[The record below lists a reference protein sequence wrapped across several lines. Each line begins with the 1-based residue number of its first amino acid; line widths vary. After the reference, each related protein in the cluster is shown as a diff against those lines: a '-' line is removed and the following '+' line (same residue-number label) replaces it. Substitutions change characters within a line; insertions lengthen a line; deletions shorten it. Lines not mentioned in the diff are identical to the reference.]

1 LKNGT
6 GLVNF
11 VQKKNKEKYM
21 KDKVE
26 SLKRNNL
33 TRNLFIEEWIQITP
47 HKPNYTGTKKY
58 SL

>member
-1 LKNGT
+1 
-6 GLVNF
+6 
-11 VQKKNKEKYM
+11 M